1 MASGNVMAPVYI
13 FRNRRGEAQTG
24 HERLPGAL
32 FNNRSEPLFRI
43 GRLKARMQ
51 RAKSGIHEKR
61 RRWRDLCSN
70 IRE

>member
-32 FNNRSEPLFRI
+32 SNTLAVPVFRI
-43 GRLKARMQ
+43 GRRGVLT
-51 RAKSGIHEKR
+51 AKLGISPHFAF
-61 RRWRDLCSN
+61 
-70 IRE
+70 